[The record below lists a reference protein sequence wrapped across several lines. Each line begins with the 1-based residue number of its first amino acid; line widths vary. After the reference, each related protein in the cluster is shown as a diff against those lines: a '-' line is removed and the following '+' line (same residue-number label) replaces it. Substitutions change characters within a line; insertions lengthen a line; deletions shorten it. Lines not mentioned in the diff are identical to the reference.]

1 MNLIPESNGLYK
13 VKKDGKF
20 RNITKTKYVL
30 ILFLVI
36 IVIAFLTQQ
45 VSNFIGNEKIKIHLN
60 YAKVENKKL
69 EYTLKGEGDYTVV
82 FLGATG
88 ANLCEWD
95 NTAKLVREQLNLKTF
110 VYNRNGY
117 GFSDI
122 STIRTPREQAE
133 DLKILLRK
141 AGVSGNLILVGEE
154 YGSLILTNFVQ
165 SYPDSVKG
173 VVLVDPYDEEK
184 IKGEDFNKK
193 ITNIYNKSKIET
205 IGCYFYLTSL
215 LDKMNKTYKVNGFEE
230 ALDEDE
236 LEEFN
241 IQKNKKNYR
250 QAIEYEFKNLK
261 DYSESSQENG
271 MLSDKPLFIVS
282 KTDEIS
288 LTRLGSEELTNTYT
302 VSDSDGLLST
312 NSSET
317 IYNAIS
323 TVHKTAK
330 KIAKKENK

>member
-1 MNLIPESNGLYK
+1 M
-13 VKKDGKF
+13 
-20 RNITKTKYVL
+20 
-30 ILFLVI
+30 
-36 IVIAFLTQQ
+36 
-45 VSNFIGNEKIKIHLN
+45 
-60 YAKVENKKL
+60 
-69 EYTLKGEGDYTVV
+69 
-82 FLGATG
+82 
-88 ANLCEWD
+88 
-95 NTAKLVREQLNLKTF
+95 
-110 VYNRNGY
+110 
-117 GFSDI
+117 
-122 STIRTPREQAE
+122 
-133 DLKILLRK
+133 
-141 AGVSGNLILVGEE
+141 
-154 YGSLILTNFVQ
+154 
-165 SYPDSVKG
+165 
-173 VVLVDPYDEEK
+173 LVDPYDEEK

-302 VSDSDGLLST
+302 VSDSEGLLST